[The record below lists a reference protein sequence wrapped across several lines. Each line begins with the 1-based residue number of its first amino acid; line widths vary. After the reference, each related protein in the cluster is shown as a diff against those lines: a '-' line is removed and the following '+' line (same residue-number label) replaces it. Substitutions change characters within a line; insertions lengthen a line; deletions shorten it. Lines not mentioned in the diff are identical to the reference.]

1 LRTLAPAVVVVR
13 LMGRELRYGCDV
25 PAARVGVFLVGGAGG
40 AGGGLLVLGVG
51 WFGLLGFEV
60 LIDAVG

>member
-1 LRTLAPAVVVVR
+1 
-13 LMGRELRYGCDV
+13 
-25 PAARVGVFLVGGAGG
+25 VGIFLVGGAGG